1 MEKMSKIKK
10 AYRMNVVTLAKQHK
24 RQCTE
29 SDCNVSLILL
39 RKMCEEAGI
48 KFTKKQKEIF
58 T

>member
-1 MEKMSKIKK
+1 MKKISKIKR
-10 AYRMNVVTLAKQHK
+10 AYRLNVVALAIQHK
-24 RQCTE
+24 RQCNE

-48 KFTKKQKEIF
+48 KFTEKQKEIF